1 MGINFIVSNCEIGA
15 AIKRR
20 RHELLIS
27 QEALACILEVSS
39 QQIQRYE
46 NGMDR
51 LNVEKLQAVAHALS
65 VPVSYFFIRGDIENE
80 LSDGEYEELL
90 ANFRKIQNKETK
102 TLVVEFAKKC
112 AQWENKAD
120 APG

>member
-20 RHELLIS
+20 RHDLLIS
-27 QEALACILEVSS
+27 QEVLASLLEVSS

-46 NGMDR
+46 NGIDR
-51 LNVEKLQAVAHALS
+51 LNVEKLQELAHALS
-65 VPVSYFFIRGDIENE
+65 VPICYFFSPGNGKNDLKETE
-80 LSDGEYEELL
+80 CEELL

-102 TLVVEFAKKC
+102 SLVVEFAKKC
-112 AQWENKAD
+112 AQWEDNAE
-120 APG
+120 GT